1 MTTVKEKGFNAV
13 CGAFLI
19 GKLASSFTLLSATD
33 LKKTER
39 SMWALKTLDNGGL
52 AF

>member
-33 LKKTER
+33 LKKNRKVYVGIKDT
-39 SMWALKTLDNGGL
+39 G
-52 AF
+52 